1 MRKGAKDVS
10 CQVTHGKKKTTRR
23 KKIAKMEQKWD
34 SVREGQINQEEKSD
48 TIETVEKPMEKSNA
62 GENLQN
68 TT

>member
-1 MRKGAKDVS
+1 
-10 CQVTHGKKKTTRR
+10 
-23 KKIAKMEQKWD
+23 MEQMWD